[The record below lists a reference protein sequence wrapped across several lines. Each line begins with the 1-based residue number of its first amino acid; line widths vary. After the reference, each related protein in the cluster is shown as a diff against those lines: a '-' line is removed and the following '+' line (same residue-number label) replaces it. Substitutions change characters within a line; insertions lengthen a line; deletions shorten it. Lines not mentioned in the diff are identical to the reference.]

1 MLIANER
8 FNARYN
14 PRDEKADPIADLAFK
29 CRQAATRNAYGDPC
43 LYEDL
48 LQTAYETVLVCA
60 KRFEPSK
67 AGGDT
72 YRHFFN
78 YTAAAIDHNVR
89 DTAIRFGSKPK
100 PIFEQTADM
109 RSGRTPEQDAVKKP
123 KKRGKRRV
131 EFISDEVLDLHHD
144 PSPTPEAALEIKNRE
159 EKIKALLKIALDA
172 LDERLRFLVVTR
184 FGLETGAPID
194 GAALVARYEARF
206 GEKPTKL
213 NTMYKRAFR
222 KMRAAL
228 ERAGYA
234 AKSEEIAEL
243 FGIRTRRDSVR
254 NRTRRS

>member
-8 FNARYN
+8 FNAPYN
-14 PRDEKADPIADLAFK
+14 PRDGKATPIADLELK
-29 CRQAATRNAYGDPC
+29 CRKSAALYSYGDPY
-43 LYEDL
+43 LEEDL
-48 LQTAYETVLVCA
+48 IQTAYETVLVCA
-60 KRFEPSK
+60 KKFDPAK

-72 YRHFFN
+72 YRHFYS
-78 YTAAAIDHNVR
+78 YTSAAIDHNVR
-89 DTAIRFGSKPK
+89 DAAIRFGSNPK
-100 PIFEQTADM
+100 PIFEQSAGIS
-109 RSGRTPEQDAVKKP
+109 SGRTPEKDAGKP
-123 KKRGKRRV
+123 TKQRGKRRV

-184 FGLETGAPID
+184 FGLETGEPID

-222 KMRAAL
+222 KMRTAL

-234 AKSEEIAEL
+234 AKSEAIVEL
-243 FGIRTRRDSVR
+243 FGV
-254 NRTRRS
+254 

>member
-8 FNARYN
+8 FNAKYN
-14 PRDEKADPIADLAFK
+14 PRDEKADPIAAFEFK
-29 CRQAATRNAYGDPC
+29 CRQAATRNAYGDRY
-43 LYEDL
+43 LFDDL
-48 LQTAYETVLVCA
+48 LQTAYETVLICA

-72 YRHFFN
+72 YRHFYS
-78 YTAAAIDHNVR
+78 YTSAAIDHNVR
-89 DTAIRFGSKPK
+89 DAAIRFGSQTK
-100 PIFEQTADM
+100 PILEQASDK
-109 RSGRTPEQDAVKKP
+109 RVGRTPEQDAGKP
-123 KKRGKRRV
+123 KKQRGKRRV
-131 EFISDEVLDLHHD
+131 EFISDEVLDLHPD
-144 PSPTPEAALEIKNRE
+144 PAPTPESALEIKNRD

-184 FGLETGAPID
+184 FGLETGEPID
-194 GAALVARYEARF
+194 GAALIARYEARF
-206 GEKPTKL
+206 GEKLTKL

-234 AKSEEIAEL
+234 AKSEAIAEL